1 MRMATGGERLPA
13 WQESGEQERRW
24 TGQSRAQ
31 VLLRAQPE
39 VTKRRQG
46 YASKGQG
53 CSSAFRL

>member
-31 VLLRAQPE
+31 VLLRAQPK
-39 VTKRRQG
+39 VTKRQRG
-46 YASKGQG
+46 FASKGQG
-53 CSSAFRL
+53 WSAFRL